1 MGIFLQI
8 GIDKNSKRDY
18 HIVTKAQNEQKGDEK
33 MLNNIEAERVRYRL
47 SKEELAKRLNVSVK
61 TYYNW
66 INEETDAPI
75 SKLVILA
82 KMFGT
87 KVDYLIEGMSGV
99 AENVECLRK
108 ESV

>member
-1 MGIFLQI
+1 
-8 GIDKNSKRDY
+8 
-18 HIVTKAQNEQKGDEK
+18 

-47 SKEELAKRLNVSVK
+47 TKEELAKKLNVSVK

-75 SKLVILA
+75 TKLVIMA

-87 KVDYLIEGMSGV
+87 NVDYLIEGMKGV
-99 AENVECLRK
+99 PNDVKCLRDISCGGVGK
-108 ESV
+108 EGEK

>member
-1 MGIFLQI
+1 
-8 GIDKNSKRDY
+8 
-18 HIVTKAQNEQKGDEK
+18 

-47 SKEELAKRLNVSVK
+47 SKEELAKRLNISVK

-82 KMFGT
+82 RMFGT
-87 KVDYLIEGMSGV
+87 KIDYLVEGMTG
-99 AENVECLRK
+99 APDNIECLHK
-108 ESV
+108 DAV

>member
-1 MGIFLQI
+1 
-8 GIDKNSKRDY
+8 
-18 HIVTKAQNEQKGDEK
+18 

-66 INEETDAPI
+66 INEETDAPVAKI
-75 SKLVILA
+75 AIMA

-87 KVDYLIEGMSGV
+87 SVDYLIGGMTGV
-99 AENVECLRK
+99 PDNVECLRK
-108 ESV
+108 EVM

>member
-1 MGIFLQI
+1 
-8 GIDKNSKRDY
+8 
-18 HIVTKAQNEQKGDEK
+18 

-87 KVDYLIEGMSGV
+87 KVDYLIDGMKGV
-99 AENVECLRK
+99 PDNIECLRK
-108 ESV
+108 DVV